1 MENKNIPTKNSFS
14 IISQILEEK
23 KVGEKDDDNII
34 KYFSSTAIIFGLAE
48 KLFSKNISEDDFL
61 LSLKFLDTTDQ
72 NYKDI
77 LDKVKEKV
85 FPLLELEKP
94 DDSKKTKVEE
104 NEENIITPKIIKSR
118 KKITNINDTYREP
131 IE

>member
-1 MENKNIPTKNSFS
+1 MNNY
-14 IISQILEEK
+14 
-23 KVGEKDDDNII
+23 
-34 KYFSSTAIIFGLAE
+34 YFSNKIIPDDYGEFTSGL
-48 KLFSKNISEDDFL
+48 S
-61 LSLKFLDTTDQ
+61 
-72 NYKDI
+72 
-77 LDKVKEKV
+77 KVKEKV